1 MLSYLGKKYPFKK
14 VSAPS
19 YFSICAFCLLSLL
32 SNVTNAQDKVEQKS
46 SKKQA
51 EALLRRFEL
60 AVNGGLSLNKFS
72 NGQPHMGFNTG
83 YTAGISL
90 NYKLF
95 KGLYIQ
101 LEANSIQQGGRM
113 LLFKDD
119 TRLGLPES
127 IQTKN
132 VTNSSYQINSLE
144 APLLLGYTFNIKPTW
159 KPSIYAGGSYAYT
172 LNVHET
178 YQKTGDLLPGED
190 IIATISGSDNATS
203 EFRKSRYSFIA
214 GANTKLPLTSRL
226 FLLVDMRYINGLT
239 AARKNYSYMDKVGFG
254 TDLRTNSFI
263 SKLGIVLSL

>member
-1 MLSYLGKKYPFKK
+1 MLSYLGKKYPYRT
-14 VSAPS
+14 VSMPS
-19 YFSICAFCLLSLL
+19 YFSICVFSLLLLL
-32 SNVTNAQDKVEQKS
+32 SNAGNAQDKTKRQATR
-46 SKKQA
+46 KQA
-51 EALLRRFEL
+51 DSAVRRFE
-60 AVNGGLSLNKFS
+60 VGINGGLSLNKFS
-72 NGQPHMGFNTG
+72 NGQPHMALNTG

-95 KGLYIQ
+95 RGFYLQ

-132 VTNSSYQINSLE
+132 VTNSSYLINSLE
-144 APLLLGYTFNIKPTW
+144 APLLLGYTFNIKPSW

-214 GANTKLPLTSRL
+214 GANIKLPLASRL
-226 FLLVDMRYINGLT
+226 FLLVDMRYVNGLT

-263 SKLGIVLSL
+263 SKLGIILSL

>member
-1 MLSYLGKKYPFKK
+1 MLSYLGKKYSCKA
-14 VSAPS
+14 VSVPS
-19 YFSICAFCLLSLL
+19 YFSIVAFSLL
-32 SNVTNAQDKVEQKS
+32 LVLSNATDAQDKAKQPS
-46 SKKQA
+46 NKKQVDS
-51 EALLRRFEL
+51 LKNRFEVG
-60 AVNGGLSLNKFS
+60 VNGGLSLNKFS
-72 NGQPHMGFNTG
+72 NGQPHMGLNTG

-95 KGLYIQ
+95 RGLYLQ
-101 LEANSIQQGGRM
+101 LEVNSIQQGGRT

-132 VTNSSYQINSLE
+132 VTNSSYLINSLE
-144 APLLLGYTFNIKPTW
+144 VPLIIGYTFNIKPSW

-214 GANTKLPLTSRL
+214 GANVKLPLTSRF
-226 FLLVDMRYINGLT
+226 FLLVDMRYVNGLT

-263 SKLGIVLSL
+263 SKLGIILSL